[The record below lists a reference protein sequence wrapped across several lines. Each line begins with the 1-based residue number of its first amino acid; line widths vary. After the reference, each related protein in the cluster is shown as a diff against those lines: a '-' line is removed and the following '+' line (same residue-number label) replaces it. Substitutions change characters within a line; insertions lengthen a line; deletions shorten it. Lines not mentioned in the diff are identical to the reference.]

1 MKDDAYK
8 IIKRPVVSEKS
19 TLLSERD
26 NKYVFEVALDANKI
40 QIKRAIQEVFKVG
53 VTKVRTMRIQGK
65 LKRVRRELG
74 RRPERKKAI
83 VSLKKGD
90 SIELF

>member
-1 MKDDAYK
+1 MKYDAYK
-8 IIKRPVVSEKS
+8 IIKGPVVSEKT